1 MPKHFVAHGTPTGGL
16 NCASVP
22 GGEREL
28 RNLYAYPFAKVIQ
41 NADPVSIMGCYS
53 AYDGI
58 PVAHSAHFMTD
69 LLRGELGFKGFVYSD
84 WGSVDRLKSF
94 HFAAETSEEAARK
107 ALIAGIDM
115 DVYDWAYQTLEDQ
128 VNKGILDEA
137 YVDRACRRVLAAK
150 FRLGVFDDP
159 YGDPDKVDK
168 VVRSKA
174 HVALA
179 KKVAD
184 ESIVLLENKNDILP
198 LDLKN
203 TNPLPC

>member
-1 MPKHFVAHGTPTGGL
+1 MHA
-16 NCASVP
+16 
-22 GGEREL
+22 ERNVKQVV
-28 RNLYAYPFAKVIQ
+28 RWCLYIV
-41 NADPVSIMGCYS
+41 
-53 AYDGI
+53 
-58 PVAHSAHFMTD
+58 
-69 LLRGELGFKGFVYSD
+69 LGFPLLNSCKDDYIYAVSYTHLDVYK
-84 WGSVDRLKSF
+84 RQ
-94 HFAAETSEEAARK
+94 
-107 ALIAGIDM
+107 GIDM

-198 LDLKN
+198 LDLKKYKSIAVLGPN
-203 TNPLPC
+203 SNYGVAGDYGWVEFDNRECVTLFDGLKQAVGKEDVYKRQDIR

>member
-1 MPKHFVAHGTPTGGL
+1 
-16 NCASVP
+16 
-22 GGEREL
+22 
-28 RNLYAYPFAKVIQ
+28 
-41 NADPVSIMGCYS
+41 
-53 AYDGI
+53 
-58 PVAHSAHFMTD
+58 MTD

-203 TNPLPC
+203 TSLLPC